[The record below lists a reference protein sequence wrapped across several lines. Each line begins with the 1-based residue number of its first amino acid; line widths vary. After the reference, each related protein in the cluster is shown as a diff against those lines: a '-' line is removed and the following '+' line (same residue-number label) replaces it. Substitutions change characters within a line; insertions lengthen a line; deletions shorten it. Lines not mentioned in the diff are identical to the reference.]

1 MLEPHSACRDALHQG
16 DRMTMAD
23 AEAIGAAVA
32 RFVDAIVTD
41 PILAPHWEGV
51 DPGRLRRY
59 ARGFALQALGGPE
72 YPLGTVDAR
81 HSVGLDDVAFD
92 RIESLLEEC
101 LADVGVSHDV
111 VGLARRRVAEERDHF
126 IESSTTT

>member
-1 MLEPHSACRDALHQG
+1 MLEAHSECRDSLHQG

-23 AEAIGAAVA
+23 AEAVGAAVA
-32 RFVDAIVTD
+32 RFVEGIVTD

-51 DPGRLRRY
+51 DPARLRRY

-81 HSVGLDDVAFD
+81 HSVGLDDAAFD

-101 LADVGVSHDV
+101 LDDAGVSGDV

-126 IESSTTT
+126 IESRTTT